1 MHLAARLSSICP
13 DLERV
18 ARFEAAVRDGL
29 LEAVSAMPRL
39 GVNSQPGCDCR
50 PLVSAGEDL
59 ASFAPLH
66 RRDVLR

>member
-29 LEAVSAMPRL
+29 LEAVSAMRRL
-39 GVNSQPGCDCR
+39 VVNSRPGCSCR
-50 PLVSAGEDL
+50 PLMSASEEL